1 MKIWNLRDCFWCTVE
16 YKYLA
21 PGLLLFVDKLLCSE
35 TENLFHTIVGTLF
48 GPMESH
54 PKIETIIFLKNPE
67 TLKIHSSLI
76 GYI

>member
-1 MKIWNLRDCFWCTVE
+1 MEYTCPSLAPFL

-35 TENLFHTIVGTLF
+35 TVNLLHTIVGTLF

-54 PKIETIIFLKNPE
+54 P
-67 TLKIHSSLI
+67 
-76 GYI
+76 